1 MMRGTVLVCLGLFAA
16 GCGMP
21 RYVKTAYFGNL
32 ADLKRDITAAARAG
46 KVDQSGVHD
55 LAEAVARREVRSA
68 KGAEALDR
76 IRESRACLR
85 SVELEVR
92 ERAKASDDAG
102 AAALLTLLEAGL
114 LDKEPLVDRH
124 ARASNG
130 AFRAVAARAAVS
142 KQRADLRRS
151 FFADADERVRA
162 GALSAAR
169 EARDPDDFELL
180 YEAARL
186 DPNGDNRAVATR
198 ALGAVGGERA
208 ALALDD
214 LWSSADQL
222 RRLAI
227 IDAWSANRV
236 FSNGG
241 AEELLHVAESQQ
253 SLEGVAA
260 AAALARIGGARAKEG
275 RAILVR
281 AVGEGAQ
288 ETRSTAISFVSLDA
302 EGLAALDSAAKADD
316 PSVRVAALE
325 RLLEAPARQA
335 KALSSLEE
343 LAKGSDGAARQAR
356 EALARAGDHRVAPL
370 LEKDLA
376 VGPPSY
382 RRQVALGLFQMG
394 RAPSMA
400 ASLADPDPSVRMSV
414 ACSVLAE
421 EDSAARHAI

>member
-1 MMRGTVLVCLGLFAA
+1 
-16 GCGMP
+16 MP

-32 ADLKRDITAAARAG
+32 ADLKRDIAAATRAG
-46 KVDQSGVHD
+46 KVDRDGVRD

-68 KGAEALDR
+68 KGADALDR
-76 IRESRACLR
+76 IRESRGCLR
-85 SVELEVR
+85 SVEVEVR
-92 ERAKASDDAG
+92 ERAKSSDDAG
-102 AAALLTLLEAGL
+102 AAALLALLEAGL
-114 LDKEPLVDRH
+114 LDKEPLVDLH
-124 ARASNG
+124 GRASNG
-130 AFRAVAARAAVS
+130 AFRAVAARAAIS
-142 KQRADLRRS
+142 KERADLRRS
-151 FFADADERVRA
+151 FFADPDERVRA
-162 GALSAAR
+162 AALGAAR
-169 EARDPDDFELL
+169 DARDSDDFELL
-180 YEAARL
+180 FEAARL

-208 ALALDD
+208 ALALKD

-227 IDAWSANRV
+227 VDAWSANRV
-236 FSNGG
+236 FTSGG
-241 AEELLHVAESQQ
+241 ADELLHVAESQQ

-260 AAALARIGGARAKEG
+260 AAALARIGRTGAKEG
-275 RAILVR
+275 RGVLVR
-281 AVGEGAQ
+281 AVGEGTQ

-302 EGLAALDSAAKADD
+302 DGLAALERASKADD

-325 RLLEAPARQA
+325 RLLEVPSRKA
-335 KALSSLEE
+335 KVLGTLEE

-356 EALARAGDHRVAPL
+356 EALARAGDQRAAPL

-376 VGPPSY
+376 LGPPSY

-400 ASLADPDPSVRMSV
+400 VSLADPDPSVRMSV

-421 EDSAARHAI
+421 VDSPARGAI